1 MATGKRKRRAGIAW
15 KPLLKSAA
23 IAASVLIGSVLLL
36 TALIWLEW
44 LPETAIPADNTVIK
58 ILTALAAGVAVGLSR
73 TRAPWY
79 YGGFAA
85 LLALSVSIVL
95 MSVYVGAFRPTWTLL
110 ADLLMSF
117 AIGSAAAAV
126 FVKRKTE

>member
-1 MATGKRKRRAGIAW
+1 MAYGKRKRRAGIAW
-15 KPLLKSAA
+15 KPLLRSGA
-23 IAASVLIGSVLLL
+23 IATGVLILSVLLL
-36 TALIWLEW
+36 TVLVWLEW
-44 LPETAIPADNTVIK
+44 LPEKAIPAGNTVIK
-58 ILTALAAGVAVGLSR
+58 ILTAVAAGFAVGLSR
-73 TRAPWY
+73 TAAPWY
-79 YGGFAA
+79 YGGIVAI
-85 LLALSVSIVL
+85 LALSVSVVL